1 MNNKKIII
9 IVLIM
14 TIIISLIIFLTYI
27 FNDNYLSLQYKINR
41 IEKLILNDIE
51 DNPSKEKYQVFI
63 SVSDSNSKA
72 YVQNGNGSSLTEA
85 IHNTEEKLKNVIKE
99 NNIEPQW
106 VRVDIVNGEEK
117 IKYSELQTYISRESE
132 MGFRKGIA
140 FSDNYE
146 IALLET
152 ELNANNIINYVKD
165 EIRYENLNSYL
176 NTKNKGNKANISAP
190 DEVIIFDCISYISDE
205 NGTYK
210 LRTEENS
217 FGRREEDI
225 CNKEN
230 LKRIITNASNY
241 LKNSVKENGSFVY
254 EYDISDKKES
264 SSYNILRHEGT
275 AWSMLQAYSLSN
287 DEELKKKIDLSIQY
301 IVENALVYKNENE
314 IFVLDAE
321 ENELKLGANGIGIL
335 LFVEYMKEYNST
347 DYEDIIIKMGNAILE
362 MQNEDGSYYHVYSYP
377 DFEEKDE
384 FRTVYYDGEAT
395 YGLIK
400 LYEYT
405 KDKKWLDAAERSM
418 DYFVE
423 ENYEKYRDQ
432 WIEYSVSEIVEYLP
446 KKEYFELGLKNVTKN
461 YEEIISDSDSSPTNL
476 ELITTGIKIYD
487 KAIQKN
493 IDVSNY
499 NINLFTY
506 AIQDRAN
513 YQLNFYLYAEK
524 VMYYDEP
531 SKILYAFYTN
541 DRIRIDDVQHNIN
554 AYYAIYQNY
563 DVIQKYRK

>member
-1 MNNKKIII
+1 MKNKKIIT

-14 TIIISLIIFLTYI
+14 TIIISLIIFLVYL
-27 FNDNYLSLQYKINR
+27 FNNNYFRLQYKVNQ
-41 IEKLILNDIE
+41 IEQLILNEEEIKLT
-51 DNPSKEKYQVFI
+51 KEEYQIFI
-63 SVSDSNSKA
+63 SVSDLNSKA
-72 YVQNGNGSSLTEA
+72 YVQNGNGSSLEEA
-85 IHNTEEKLKNVIKE
+85 IYNTKEKLKNVIKE
-99 NNIEPQW
+99 NNIEPRCI
-106 VRVDIVNGEEK
+106 RVDIVNNEERIECSK
-117 IKYSELQTYISRESE
+117 LENYISRCSN
-132 MGFRKGIA
+132 MGFRNGIS

-152 ELNANNIINYVKD
+152 ELNANNIINYIKD
-165 EIRYENLNSYL
+165 EIKYDNLNSYL
-176 NTKNKGNKANISAP
+176 NTKNKGNKTNISVP
-190 DEVIIFDCISYISDE
+190 DEVIIFDCISYIRDE
-205 NGTYK
+205 NDTYK
-210 LRTEENS
+210 LSTEENS
-217 FGRREEDI
+217 FGRREEAV

-230 LKRIITNASNY
+230 LISIISNAGNY

-254 EYDISDKKES
+254 EYDILDKEES

-275 AWSMLQAYSLSN
+275 VWSMLQAYSLSN

-314 IFVLDAE
+314 IFVLDAD

-347 DYEDIIIKMGNAILE
+347 NYEDIIIKMGNAILE
-362 MQNEDGSYYHVYSYP
+362 MQNEDGSFYHVYSYP

-423 ENYEKYRDQ
+423 ENYEQYRDQ
-432 WIEYSVSEIVEYLP
+432 WIEYSVCEIVEYLP
-446 KKEYFELGLKNVTKN
+446 KKEYFELGLKNVAKN
-461 YEEIISDSDSSPTNL
+461 YEEIISAQYSSPTNL
-476 ELITTGIKIYD
+476 ELISTGIKIYD

-493 IDVSNY
+493 IDVKNY

-513 YQLNFYLYAEK
+513 YQLNFYLYPEK

>member
-1 MNNKKIII
+1 
-9 IVLIM
+9 M

-210 LRTEENS
+210 L
-217 FGRREEDI
+217 
-225 CNKEN
+225 
-230 LKRIITNASNY
+230 
-241 LKNSVKENGSFVY
+241 
-254 EYDISDKKES
+254 IS
-264 SSYNILRHEGT
+264 
-275 AWSMLQAYSLSN
+275 
-287 DEELKKKIDLSIQY
+287 
-301 IVENALVYKNENE
+301 
-314 IFVLDAE
+314 
-321 ENELKLGANGIGIL
+321 
-335 LFVEYMKEYNST
+335 
-347 DYEDIIIKMGNAILE
+347 
-362 MQNEDGSYYHVYSYP
+362 
-377 DFEEKDE
+377 
-384 FRTVYYDGEAT
+384 
-395 YGLIK
+395 
-400 LYEYT
+400 
-405 KDKKWLDAAERSM
+405 
-418 DYFVE
+418 
-423 ENYEKYRDQ
+423 
-432 WIEYSVSEIVEYLP
+432 
-446 KKEYFELGLKNVTKN
+446 
-461 YEEIISDSDSSPTNL
+461 
-476 ELITTGIKIYD
+476 
-487 KAIQKN
+487 
-493 IDVSNY
+493 
-499 NINLFTY
+499 
-506 AIQDRAN
+506 
-513 YQLNFYLYAEK
+513 
-524 VMYYDEP
+524 
-531 SKILYAFYTN
+531 
-541 DRIRIDDVQHNIN
+541 
-554 AYYAIYQNY
+554 
-563 DVIQKYRK
+563 